1 MLHTAIGV
9 LLSAAGLLIVLVFAL
24 ADVIRVGRYE
34 GFGPDQIKGTI
45 AGAAVLAGGLA
56 ILIASRGG
64 RAPKP

>member
-1 MLHTAIGV
+1 MSHTAFGV
-9 LLSAAGLLIVLVFAL
+9 LLSAAGLLIALVFAL
-24 ADVIRVGRYE
+24 ADVIRAGRYG

-45 AGAAVLAGGLA
+45 AGAVVLAVGLA

>member
-1 MLHTAIGV
+1 MSRTAIGV
-9 LLSAAGLLIVLVFAL
+9 LLSVGGLLIALIFAL

-34 GFGPDQIKGTI
+34 GFGPDQIKGTTTGVVI
-45 AGAAVLAGGLA
+45 LASGLA